1 MEKESWK
8 MRKYK
13 GKLYSVREMECK
25 KRECFIPFSGN
36 GQNICRL
43 YEMGQCPEKYRE
55 ANKSKI
61 SRKDNIMEQTPEIKE
76 VNALAL
82 SVPEQAKQIT
92 IKTMADYTRASD
104 IIMSIKAIRKKIT
117 DTFKPIK
124 QKMDAAKQEVLDQE
138 KAADAPLKEAEAWLS
153 PQIIEWN
160 REQERIRKAEEDR
173 LRAIAQKEEEERQL
187 AAAVAAE
194 QSGNKEEA
202 EAIIETPVQAAP
214 VIVPKAVPKVAGMS
228 IRENWKFRII
238 DEKKIPREYLK
249 VDEVKI
255 GQVVRAM
262 KSAANIP
269 GVEVYNE
276 GTVSGRRAA

>member
-1 MEKESWK
+1 MDRIFVAFMKW
-8 MRKYK
+8 
-13 GKLYSVREMECK
+13 
-25 KRECFIPFSGN
+25 GN
-36 GQNICRL
+36 ALKNTVKQIN
-43 YEMGQCPEKYRE
+43 P
-55 ANKSKI
+55 I
-61 SRKDNIMEQTPEIKE
+61 SRKDNIMEQTQEIKE

-82 SVPEQAKQIT
+82 SVPDQAKQIS
-92 IKTMADYTRASD
+92 IKTMDDYTRASD